1 MVTLKENNAKKSY
14 SKSRTVTEG
23 YIKFLVK
30 ENLNNEI
37 ARALIK
43 TIESP
48 YMPLK
53 LFLIVTTLS
62 ATCLSSYLALETLFN
77 YFDYGVST
85 TLRTV
90 YETPTQFP
98 QIKICNIN
106 PFTTEASFDYLKKIN
121 SMYFPGVDIFNQ
133 SQMSNL
139 TYDER
144 RSLVWRIYL
153 LATSKMNDAS
163 FSESD

>member
-1 MVTLKENNAKKSY
+1 MVPIIATTIHPIASIQI
-14 SKSRTVTEG
+14 G
-23 YIKFLVK
+23 YLYCFKIG
-30 ENLNNEI
+30 NLLPAINI
-37 ARALIK
+37 
-43 TIESP
+43 IESA
-48 YMPLK
+48 K
-53 LFLIVTTLS
+53 
-62 ATCLSSYLALETLFN
+62 
-77 YFDYGVST
+77 G
-85 TLRTV
+85 
-90 YETPTQFP
+90 
-98 QIKICNIN
+98 NIN